1 MATRLTETVWW
12 CNFQGVNAYLLR
24 DGDALTLVD
33 AGMTWH
39 APGVAR
45 AASVAGGGLDAIER
59 VLVTHY
65 DVDHVGALGRLE
77 GLDATV
83 YAREPDA
90 SYLTGSERPPW
101 TNGKGALQRAFGLFG
116 STPSPPVESIDDGER
131 IGPFTAYAT
140 PGHSPGHT
148 AFVSESHSVAFVGDL
163 VRESG
168 GEFRPVPSILN
179 YDTDRSRTSLREF
192 VDRVPPFE
200 AACMGHGTPFG
211 EGGGDRLAAFAAR
224 Q

>member
-12 CNFQGVNAYLLR
+12 CNFQGVNAYIFR
-24 DGDALTLVD
+24 DGDTLTLVD
-33 AGMTWH
+33 AGMTWN
-39 APGVAR
+39 ASGVAR

-77 GLDATV
+77 GLDATI

-90 SYLTGSERPPW
+90 SYLTGSDRPRW
-101 TNGKGALQRAFGLFG
+101 TNGKGALQRALGLLG
-116 STPSPPVESIDDGER
+116 STPSLPVEPVDDGER

-148 AFVSESHSVAFVGDL
+148 AFVSEAHAVAFLGDL

-168 GEFRPVPSILN
+168 GEFRSVPSILN
-179 YDTDRSRTSLREF
+179 YDSDRLRTSLRAF
-192 VDRVPPFE
+192 VDRAPSFE
-200 AACMGHGTPFG
+200 AACMGHGTPFS
-211 EGGGDRLAAFAAR
+211 EGGSDRLAAFAAR

>member
-1 MATRLTETVWW
+1 MVTRLTETVWW
-12 CNFQGVNAYLLR
+12 CNFQGVNAYLVR

-33 AGMTWH
+33 TGMTWH
-39 APGVAR
+39 APQVSR
-45 AASVAGGGLDAIER
+45 ATSVAGGGLDAVER
-59 VLVTHY
+59 VLLTHY
-65 DVDHVGALGRLE
+65 DVDHVGALGRLD

-90 SYLTGSERPPW
+90 SYLTGSDRPPW
-101 TNGKGALQRAFGLFG
+101 DNGKGALQRALGLLG
-116 STPSPPVESIDDGER
+116 SSPSLPVESLEDGDT

-148 AFVSESHSVAFVGDL
+148 AYVSEAHSVGFVGDL

-168 GEFRPVPSILN
+168 GEFRAVPSLLN
-179 YDTDRSRTSLREF
+179 YDTDRSRASLREF
-192 VDRVPPFE
+192 VDRTLAFE
-200 AACMGHGTPFG
+200 AACMGHGTPFS
-211 EGGGDRLAAFAAR
+211 EGGSDRLADFAAR